1 MAIMRWTP
9 FSAFLS
15 IEKEMQDVF
24 DRLTMRPR
32 WDEGF
37 EWKPATDVF
46 KEGGDLVVRAEIP
59 GIEAEDLNVVVEDGM
74 LQISGEKTI
83 EKEIEEADRYM
94 KQCRYGS
101 FRRDLMLPEGVTV
114 EDIEATFDNGVLTVR
129 VPLPDVMVEE
139 PQAVKV
145 EVKTGSPSPVPIEDK
160 DAA

>member
-24 DRLTMRPR
+24 DRLTMRPL
-32 WDEGF
+32 WDETF

-46 KEGGDLVVRAEIP
+46 KEAGHLVVRAEIP
-59 GIEAEDLNVVVEDGM
+59 GIDVGDLEVVVEEGM
-74 LQISGEKTI
+74 LKISGTKTV
-83 EKEIEEADRYM
+83 EKEIDEADHYM

-101 FRRDLMLPEGVTV
+101 FRRDLMLPEGVTA
-114 EDIEATFDNGVLTVR
+114 EDIDASFDNGVLTVR
-129 VPLPDVMVEE
+129 VPLPEEMAEE
-139 PQAVKV
+139 PKPVKV
-145 EVKTGSPSPVPIEDK
+145 EVKTTEPSKVPIEDR